1 MLLLGVPASVLT
13 GQEPSRSVRL
23 VAYLPKS
30 LLKKFFTLAPADSA
44 PSLTLLKVPST
55 WGCADFPASCI
66 FSPATLAPSTTI
78 LPTPLAVSSTP
89 RPTCLAP
96 LSTCLVAE
104 STFDV
109 CAAQG
114 RLLLSP
120 RYASTARPI
129 TRRCTKGVI

>member
-1 MLLLGVPASVLT
+1 MLLLGVPSPVLT

-23 VAYLPKS
+23 AAYLPKS
-30 LLKKFFTLAPADSA
+30 LLKKFFTFAPADSA
-44 PSLTLLKVPST
+44 PSLTLSTVSST
-55 WGCADFPASCI
+55 WGCTVFPASWS
-66 FSPATLAPSTTI
+66 FSPVTLAPSTTV

-104 STFDV
+104 PAFDV
-109 CAAQG
+109 SAAQG

-120 RYASTARPI
+120 RHVSTARPI
-129 TRRCTKGVI
+129 TRR